1 MNPRRLAIYAEA
13 DRLTAAVA
21 DATGLAC
28 PTGCGACCVRTQPH
42 VSVADVAP
50 LARAAIA
57 AGEGEAL
64 HARATA
70 LGAGPCALFAPGQ
83 LPGGCTVYAI
93 RPIICRLFAF
103 AAVRDKRGAPELA
116 ICREHSAADPGARG
130 RVDAYLSAGG
140 EVAMFADLQSEA
152 HEPDDGPAALVPINH
167 ALVAALERELLR
179 ARYGSGANSACQDG
193 SIAEPS
199 ESSESSSA

>member
-1 MNPRRLAIYAEA
+1 MSRPWPAPRSR
-13 DRLTAAVA
+13 
-21 DATGLAC
+21 
-28 PTGCGACCVRTQPH
+28 P
-42 VSVADVAP
+42 
-50 LARAAIA
+50 ARARRCTLGRPRWAPDRARCSRPASSPGA
-57 AGEGEAL
+57 ARSTPL
-64 HARATA
+64 
-70 LGAGPCALFAPGQ
+70 
-83 LPGGCTVYAI
+83 

-199 ESSESSSA
+199 ASSESSSA